1 MRENEFD
8 INETNLFKFL
18 TPCKSHKYLFQES
31 LQLQFGTY
39 SGEVEDGKPSGK
51 GSVTFNS
58 DDIQVGTSLLQSDS
72 FTQIFIQERK
82 TFTGNWVNGKREG
95 PGKMIWCNG
104 EEYNGEWKSNLQ
116 VRFFSN
122 FFANFIT

>member
-1 MRENEFD
+1 MV
-8 INETNLFKFL
+8 
-18 TPCKSHKYLFQES
+18 QES

-58 DDIQVGTSLLQSDS
+58 DD
-72 FTQIFIQERK
+72 IQERK

-116 VRFFSN
+116 DKVSIDFLLE
-122 FFANFIT
+122 ITILLCGIKA